1 MKKHWQD
8 LGILQVEIR
17 RIGHIIGRFGMM
29 SMKMDSKMLWQQGI
43 VVFLKTMVAY
53 KKKINILIFQ
63 I

>member
-29 SMKMDSKMLWQQGI
+29 LMKMDFKMLWQQGI
-43 VVFLKTMVAY
+43 VFLKIMVAF
-53 KKKINILIFQ
+53 KENKVLIFQ